1 MYLLRT
7 LKSILLGLFG
17 LIAVIILSVAIF
29 AFISFIQEKLFVTD
43 NSIIWV
49 IKPPASRFVF
59 IYEFYLVFSVF
70 LLLYKDLR
78 KWFSGFYKK
87 HRRTVFPIFGMVN
100 IMLFYAIITDVA
112 VVTNNKIINHS
123 FLIPQGKQYSYNN
136 ITKITAG
143 IYGKKQFLGSSKGD
157 FYYIIELNDG
167 TKIDL
172 GDGGSTYASFNE
184 DNNEA
189 DPRFILAKLDRQ
201 WVDMGIPKKASM
213 SNFKYTS
220 NSLAK
225 IYSDKIRSIL
235 ENTK

>member
-1 MYLLRT
+1 MRT

>member
-1 MYLLRT
+1 
-7 LKSILLGLFG
+7 LGLFG
-17 LIAVIILSVAIF
+17 LIAVIILSIAIF
-29 AFISFIQEKLFVTD
+29 SFISFIQEKLFVPN
-43 NSIIWV
+43 NSLIWV

-59 IYEFYLVFSVF
+59 IYEFYLMFGLF

-87 HRRTVFPIFGMVN
+87 HRRTVFPIFGIVN
-100 IMLFYAIITDVA
+100 IILFYAIVTDVA

-123 FLIPQGKQYSYNN
+123 FLIPQGKQYRYNN

-172 GDGGSTYASFNE
+172 GDGGSSYASFNE
-184 DNNEA
+184 DNIEA
-189 DPRFILAKLDRQ
+189 DRRFILAKLDRQ

-220 NSLAK
+220 DSLAK

>member
-1 MYLLRT
+1 M
-7 LKSILLGLFG
+7 F
-17 LIAVIILSVAIF
+17 ILSVAIF
-29 AFISFIQEKLFVTD
+29 AFISFIQEKLLVPN
-43 NSIIWV
+43 NSLIWV
-49 IKPPASRFVF
+49 IKSTASRFVF
-59 IYEFYLVFSVF
+59 IYEFYLMFGLF

-87 HRRTVFPIFGMVN
+87 HRRTVFPIFGIVN
-100 IMLFYAIITDVA
+100 IMLFYAIVTNVA

-172 GDGGSTYASFNE
+172 GDGGSSYAIFNE
-184 DNNEA
+184 NTNEA

-220 NSLAK
+220 YSLAK

>member
-1 MYLLRT
+1 LRT
-7 LKSILLGLFG
+7 LKSILLGLFS

-29 AFISFIQEKLFVTD
+29 AFISFIQEKLLVPD
-43 NSIIWV
+43 NSLIWV
-49 IKPPASRFVF
+49 IKPPVSRFVF
-59 IYEFYLVFSVF
+59 IYEFYLIFGVF
-70 LLLYKDLR
+70 LLIYMDLR
-78 KWFSGFYKK
+78 KWFSGFYKQ
-87 HRRTVFPIFGMVN
+87 HRRTIFPIFGIVN

-112 VVTNNKIINHS
+112 VVTNNKIITHS

-157 FYYIIELNDG
+157 FYYIIELNDD

-172 GDGGSTYASFNE
+172 GDGGSSYASFNE

-189 DPRFILAKLDRQ
+189 DPRFILAKIDRQ
-201 WVDMGIPKKASM
+201 WVDMGIPKRASM

>member
-1 MYLLRT
+1 MRT
-7 LKSILLGLFG
+7 LKSMLLGLLG

-29 AFISFIQEKLFVTD
+29 AFISFIQEKLLVPN
-43 NSIIWV
+43 NSLIWV
-49 IKPPASRFVF
+49 IKSPASRFVF
-59 IYEFYLVFSVF
+59 IYEFYLMFGLS
-70 LLLYKDLR
+70 LLVYKDLR
-78 KWFSGFYKK
+78 KWFSRFYKK
-87 HRRTVFPIFGMVN
+87 HRRTVFPIFGILN
-100 IMLFYAIITDVA
+100 IMLFYAIVTDVA

-123 FLIPQGKQYSYNN
+123 FLIPQGKEYSYNN

-172 GDGGSTYASFNE
+172 GDGGSSYASFNE

-201 WVDMGIPKKASM
+201 WVDMGIPKKASIA
-213 SNFKYTS
+213 NFKYTS

>member
-1 MYLLRT
+1 LRT

-17 LIAVIILSVAIF
+17 LIAVIILSIAIF
-29 AFISFIQEKLFVTD
+29 SFISFIQEKLFVPN
-43 NSIIWV
+43 NSLIWV

-59 IYEFYLVFSVF
+59 IYEFYLMFGLF

-87 HRRTVFPIFGMVN
+87 HRRTVFPIFGIVN
-100 IMLFYAIITDVA
+100 IILFYAIVTDVA

-123 FLIPQGKQYSYNN
+123 FLIPQGKQYRYNN

-172 GDGGSTYASFNE
+172 GDGGSSYASFNE
-184 DNNEA
+184 DNIEA

-220 NSLAK
+220 DSLAK

>member
-1 MYLLRT
+1 LRT

-17 LIAVIILSVAIF
+17 LIAVIILSIAIF
-29 AFISFIQEKLFVTD
+29 SFISFIQEKLFVPN
-43 NSIIWV
+43 NSLIWV

-59 IYEFYLVFSVF
+59 IYEFYLMFGLF

-87 HRRTVFPIFGMVN
+87 HRRKVFPIFGIVN
-100 IMLFYAIITDVA
+100 IMLFYTIVTDVA

-123 FLIPQGKQYSYNN
+123 FLIPQGKQYRYNN

-172 GDGGSTYASFNE
+172 GDGGSSYASFNE
-184 DNNEA
+184 DNIEA
-189 DPRFILAKLDRQ
+189 DRRFILAKLDRQ

-220 NSLAK
+220 DSLAK

>member
-1 MYLLRT
+1 MRT

-17 LIAVIILSVAIF
+17 LIAVIILSIAIF
-29 AFISFIQEKLFVTD
+29 SFISFIQEKLFVPN
-43 NSIIWV
+43 NSLIWV

-59 IYEFYLVFSVF
+59 IYEFYLMFGLF

-87 HRRTVFPIFGMVN
+87 HRRTVFPIFGIVN
-100 IMLFYAIITDVA
+100 IILFYAIVTDVA

-123 FLIPQGKQYSYNN
+123 FLIPQGKQYRYNN

-172 GDGGSTYASFNE
+172 GDGGSSYASFNE
-184 DNNEA
+184 DNIEA
-189 DPRFILAKLDRQ
+189 DRRFILAKLDRQ

-220 NSLAK
+220 DSLAK

>member
-1 MYLLRT
+1 MRT

-17 LIAVIILSVAIF
+17 LIAVIILSIAIF
-29 AFISFIQEKLFVTD
+29 SFISFIQEKLFVPN
-43 NSIIWV
+43 NSLIWV

-59 IYEFYLVFSVF
+59 IYEFYLMFGLF

-87 HRRTVFPIFGMVN
+87 HRRTVFPIFGIVN
-100 IMLFYAIITDVA
+100 IILFYAIVTDVA

-123 FLIPQGKQYSYNN
+123 FLIPQGKQYRYNN

-172 GDGGSTYASFNE
+172 GDGGSSYASFNE
-184 DNNEA
+184 DNIEA

-220 NSLAK
+220 DSLAK

>member
-1 MYLLRT
+1 LRT

-17 LIAVIILSVAIF
+17 LIAVIILSIAIF
-29 AFISFIQEKLFVTD
+29 SFISFIQEKLFVPN
-43 NSIIWV
+43 NSLIWV

-59 IYEFYLVFSVF
+59 IYEFYLMFGLF

-87 HRRTVFPIFGMVN
+87 HRRTVFPIFGIVN
-100 IMLFYAIITDVA
+100 IILFYAIVTDVA

-123 FLIPQGKQYSYNN
+123 FLIPQGKQYRYNN

-172 GDGGSTYASFNE
+172 GDGGSSYASFNE
-184 DNNEA
+184 DNIEA
-189 DPRFILAKLDRQ
+189 DRRFILAKLDRQ

-220 NSLAK
+220 DSLAK